1 VRWGHRLG
9 RELSVGRAIGR
20 AAPEENE
27 EVEQRQ
33 GRSDGRPHD
42 THQKSWSNKKKHAR
56 AGHIPCGGEIDGGEP
71 GATIHAIE
79 VVVIDDDG
87 DNDRKRDRRR

>member
-1 VRWGHRLG
+1 MRRWSSVRGGATAGHMAPRGWGC
-9 RELSVGRAIGR
+9 V
-20 AAPEENE
+20 
-27 EVEQRQ
+27 
-33 GRSDGRPHD
+33 